1 MNFLNTTRLF
11 VVSICILFGATTVFS
26 QNAPDTQDKKET
38 CITKEHAIE
47 IAKKDAIIAY
57 KNLESFEI
65 VVSESKKKWY
75 IQFQLEKGLDGG
87 GPEYVISKKT
97 GKILKKTY
105 WQ

>member
-1 MNFLNTTRLF
+1 MNCLNTTRLF
-11 VVSICILFGATTVFS
+11 VVSICILFGATSSFS

-38 CITKEHAIE
+38 CIIKEQAIE

-57 KNLESFEI
+57 KDIKSFEI

-75 IQFQLEKGLDGG
+75 IKFQLEKGLDGG